1 MNWQDYKN
9 HDAVL
14 KKKNPEIDT
23 EIKTP
28 IISSI
33 SVFAAILFGNVFV
46 QVCLLSFC
54 REIVLKCI
62 AKNNYWTVLHRA
74 NILSYFSQLQLQHF
88 VVVFPDWKNTKGK
101 IFWQQSS
108 TLSLP

>member
-1 MNWQDYKN
+1 MF
-9 HDAVL
+9 
-14 KKKNPEIDT
+14 KKKPEIDT

-33 SVFAAILFGNVFV
+33 SVFAAILFGSDFV

-62 AKNNYWTVLHRA
+62 KKTTTEQYYTGPMFYLTFLSFSC
-74 NILSYFSQLQLQHF
+74 NILS
-88 VVVFPDWKNTKGK
+88 
-101 IFWQQSS
+101 
-108 TLSLP
+108 